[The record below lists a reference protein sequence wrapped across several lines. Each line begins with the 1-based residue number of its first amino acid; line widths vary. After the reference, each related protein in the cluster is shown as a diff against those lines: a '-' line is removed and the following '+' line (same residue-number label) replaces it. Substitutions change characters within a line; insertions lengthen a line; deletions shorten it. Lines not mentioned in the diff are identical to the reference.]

1 MGGSPSDPS
10 RLGIQPPPQFCQ
22 LLLPAGEECPRLA
35 IRGVV
40 VIDQG
45 GELRGLVSQS
55 DELGLLSFNS
65 LTQPDRDTGNSLALV
80 LTHWRRT
87 SGWYRYNEFL
97 ETLANSHRALTVRRS
112 GRSEVLAV
120 RAARS
125 QTLSAEM
132 WSSLAD
138 FRRRAHR
145 HGAGHLRSPHGVS
158 CCGRGFT
165 CSSIP
170 RPQCGQCAAG
180 WRLEPQLRAVVP
192 NGAEQRRHG
201 VRRMNAIYAVR

>member
-40 VIDQG
+40 VINQG

-80 LTHWRRT
+80 LTHCAEDVRVVSVQRVP
-87 SGWYRYNEFL
+87 GDVGQ
-97 ETLANSHRALTVRRS
+97 LAQGTDGQA
-112 GRSEVLAV
+112 
-120 RAARS
+120 
-125 QTLSAEM
+125 
-132 WSSLAD
+132 
-138 FRRRAHR
+138 FR
-145 HGAGHLRSPHGVS
+145 
-158 CCGRGFT
+158 
-165 CSSIP
+165 
-170 RPQCGQCAAG
+170 
-180 WRLEPQLRAVVP
+180 
-192 NGAEQRRHG
+192 
-201 VRRMNAIYAVR
+201 